1 MRLYSS
7 YTKSIFRNWQT
18 NFLKLKNA
26 MGDIKDFVESDKILR
41 MKRKNEK
48 NKPLSSKDILGFFFG
63 TILTFLPLFSTVYI
77 KSQIISQGY
86 KIAKLVKELE
96 ELQDKRDFLSAKL
109 NSLENPKNFF
119 KIAQKMGYELPS
131 IDKITFIS
139 TKNNID
145 KRVEKE
151 INKYN
156 Q

>member
-1 MRLYSS
+1 MKLYSS
-7 YTKSIFRNWQT
+7 YTTKSIFRNWRA

-48 NKPLSSKDILGFFFG
+48 NKPLSSKDIFGFFLG
-63 TILTFLPLFSTVYI
+63 TILTFLPLFATVYI

-86 KIAKLVKELE
+86 KIAKIVKEVE
-96 ELQDKRDFLSAKL
+96 ELQDKRDFLAAKL

-131 IDKITFIS
+131 IDKITFI
-139 TKNNID
+139 TKNNIG
-145 KRVEKE
+145 R
-151 INKYN
+151 
-156 Q
+156 

>member
-1 MRLYSS
+1 
-7 YTKSIFRNWQT
+7 
-18 NFLKLKNA
+18 